1 MPSEVFHNLHIKLI
15 ISIINLI
22 NIQRIDMKLL
32 SIVFSFKNEER
43 NIEPL
48 VKRISYAMEKIQGW
62 KYELIF
68 VNDDST
74 DNSEEVLLDLQK
86 NFPIKIINMSRN
98 FGIDP
103 CVLAGFR
110 NTDGD
115 AIIYL
120 HTDQQDPP
128 EIIPDLIKKHEEGN
142 DIVHTVRTKRKGEG
156 KFRMFLTK
164 IAYRIIN
171 TLSDINLP
179 VQAGDYKL
187 ISRKALNE
195 ILKQKEFRPYVR
207 GLSVW
212 VGFNQD
218 FVYYEREARGAG
230 ESKMPL
236 LSAGPIT
243 DFINGVTSYSLKPLY
258 LGIVFGFFSMIISFL
273 LIIYALYLKFNQLA
287 IPGSTSIIIAISF
300 FSGILLF
307 TLGIIGIYLARIF
320 EQTKG
325 REQYVIKN
333 IKDYK

>member
-1 MPSEVFHNLHIKLI
+1 
-15 ISIINLI
+15 
-22 NIQRIDMKLL
+22 MKLL
-32 SIVFSFKNEER
+32 SIVFSFRNEEG

-48 VKRISYAMEKIQGW
+48 VKRIATTMEKIENW
-62 KYELIF
+62 KYELVF

-74 DNSEEVLLDLQK
+74 DKSEKILLDLQK
-86 NFPIKIINMSRN
+86 NFPIKLINMSRN

-110 NTDGD
+110 NSSGD

-120 HTDQQDPP
+120 HADQQDPP

-142 DIVHTVRTKRKGEG
+142 EIVHTVRTKRKGEG

-164 IAYRIIN
+164 IAYKIID
-171 TLSDINLP
+171 TVSDINLP
-179 VQAGDYKL
+179 IQAGDYKL
-187 ISRKALNE
+187 ISKKALNE

-212 VGFNQD
+212 VGFKQD
-218 FVYYEREARGAG
+218 FVYYEREARGEG

-258 LGIVFGFFSMIISFL
+258 VGIIFGLISMIISFL
-273 LIIYALYLKFNQLA
+273 LIIYALYLKFNNLA
-287 IPGSTSIIIAISF
+287 IPGSTSIVISISF
-300 FSGILLF
+300 FSGIILF
-307 TLGIIGIYLARIF
+307 TLGILGIYLARIF

-325 REQYVIKN
+325 REQYVIKE

>member
-1 MPSEVFHNLHIKLI
+1 
-15 ISIINLI
+15 
-22 NIQRIDMKLL
+22 MKLL
-32 SIVFSFKNEER
+32 SIVFSFRNEEG

-48 VKRISYAMEKIQGW
+48 VKRIASTMEKIENW

-74 DNSEEVLLDLQK
+74 DKSEKILLDLQK
-86 NFPIKIINMSRN
+86 NYPIKLINMSRN

-110 NTDGD
+110 NSSGD

-120 HTDQQDPP
+120 HADQQDPP

-142 DIVHTVRTKRKGEG
+142 EIVHTVRTKRKGEG

-164 IAYRIIN
+164 IAYKIID
-171 TLSDINLP
+171 TVSDINLP

-187 ISRKALNE
+187 ISKKALNE

-212 VGFNQD
+212 VGFKQD
-218 FVYYEREARGAG
+218 FIFYEREARGEG

-258 LGIVFGFFSMIISFL
+258 LGIIFGLISMIISFL
-273 LIIYALYLKFNQLA
+273 LIIYALYLKLNALA
-287 IPGSTSIIIAISF
+287 IPGSTSIIISISF
-300 FSGILLF
+300 FSGIILF

-325 REQYVIKN
+325 RDQYVIKE

>member
-1 MPSEVFHNLHIKLI
+1 
-15 ISIINLI
+15 
-22 NIQRIDMKLL
+22 MKLL
-32 SIVFSFKNEER
+32 SIVFSFRNEEG

-48 VKRISYAMEKIQGW
+48 VKRISTTMEKIENW

-74 DNSEEVLLDLQK
+74 DKSEQILIDLQK
-86 NFPIKIINMSRN
+86 NYPIKLINMSRN

-103 CVLAGFR
+103 CVLAGFK
-110 NTDGD
+110 NSSGD
-115 AIIYL
+115 AVIYL

-142 DIVHTVRTKRKGEG
+142 EIVHTVRTKRKGEG

-164 IAYRIIN
+164 IAYSVIN

-187 ISRKALNE
+187 ISKKALIE

-212 VGFNQD
+212 VGFKQD
-218 FVYYEREARGAG
+218 FVFYEREARGEG

-258 LGIVFGFFSMIISFL
+258 LGIIFGFASMVISFL
-273 LIIYALYLKFNQLA
+273 LIIYALYLKFNNLA

-325 REQYVIKN
+325 REQYVIKE
-333 IKDYK
+333 IIDYK

>member
-1 MPSEVFHNLHIKLI
+1 
-15 ISIINLI
+15 
-22 NIQRIDMKLL
+22 MKLL
-32 SIVFSFKNEER
+32 SIIFSFRNEEG

-48 VKRISYAMEKIQGW
+48 VKRISKSMKEINNW

-68 VNDDST
+68 VNDDSN
-74 DNSEEVLLDLQK
+74 DKSEQILLDLQK
-86 NFPIKIINMSRN
+86 NYPIKIINMSRN

-110 NTDGD
+110 NCEGE

-128 EIIPDLIKKHEEGN
+128 EIIPSLIKKYEEGN
-142 DIVHTVRTKRKGEG
+142 EVVHTVRTKRKGEG
-156 KFRMFLTK
+156 KFRMLVTK
-164 IAYRIIN
+164 IAYKIIN
-171 TLSDINLP
+171 ILSDINLP

-207 GLSVW
+207 GLSIW
-212 VGFNQD
+212 VGFKQD
-218 FVYYEREARGAG
+218 FIFYEREARGKG

-258 LGIVFGFFSMIISFL
+258 FGVFFGFLSIIICFL
-273 LIIYALYLKFNQLA
+273 LIIYALFLKFNDLA
-287 IPGSTSIIIAISF
+287 VPGSTSIIITTSF
-300 FSGILLF
+300 FSGIILF

-325 REQYVIKN
+325 RDQYVIKE

>member
-1 MPSEVFHNLHIKLI
+1 
-15 ISIINLI
+15 
-22 NIQRIDMKLL
+22 MKLL
-32 SIVFSFKNEER
+32 SIVFSFRNEEG

-48 VKRISYAMEKIQGW
+48 VKRIASTMEKIENW

-74 DNSEEVLLDLQK
+74 DKSEKILLDLQK
-86 NFPIKIINMSRN
+86 NYPIKLINMSRN

-110 NTDGD
+110 NSSGD

-142 DIVHTVRTKRKGEG
+142 EIVHTVRTKRKGEG

-164 IAYRIIN
+164 IAYKIID
-171 TLSDINLP
+171 TVSDINLP
-179 VQAGDYKL
+179 IQAGDYKL
-187 ISRKALNE
+187 ISKKALNE

-212 VGFNQD
+212 VGFKQD
-218 FVYYEREARGAG
+218 LVYYEREARGKG

-258 LGIVFGFFSMIISFL
+258 VGIIFGLISMIISFL
-273 LIIYALYLKFNQLA
+273 LIIYALYLKFNNLA
-287 IPGSTSIIIAISF
+287 IPGSTSIVISISF
-300 FSGILLF
+300 FSGIILF
-307 TLGIIGIYLARIF
+307 TLGILGIYLARIF

-325 REQYVIKN
+325 REQYVIKE

>member
-1 MPSEVFHNLHIKLI
+1 
-15 ISIINLI
+15 
-22 NIQRIDMKLL
+22 MKLL
-32 SIVFSFKNEER
+32 SIVFSFRNEEG
-43 NIEPL
+43 NIDPL
-48 VKRISYAMEKIQGW
+48 VKRISTTMEKIENW
-62 KYELIF
+62 DYELIF

-74 DNSEEVLLDLQK
+74 DKSEEILLNLQK
-86 NFPIKIINMSRN
+86 NHPIKIINMSRN

-110 NTDGD
+110 NCSGD

-128 EIIPDLIKKHEEGN
+128 ELISDLIKKHEEGN
-142 DIVHTVRTKRKGEG
+142 EIVHTVRTKRKGEG

-164 IAYRIIN
+164 IAYRVIN

-187 ISRKALNE
+187 ISKKALDE

-212 VGFNQD
+212 VGFKQD
-218 FVYYEREARGAG
+218 FIFYEREARGEG

-258 LGIVFGFFSMIISFL
+258 LGIIFGFASMIISFL
-273 LIIYALYLKFNQLA
+273 LIIYALFLKINNLA
-287 IPGSTSIIIAISF
+287 IPGSTSIIIAVSF
-300 FSGILLF
+300 FSGIILL

-325 REQYVIKN
+325 RDQYVIKE

>member
-1 MPSEVFHNLHIKLI
+1 
-15 ISIINLI
+15 
-22 NIQRIDMKLL
+22 MKLL
-32 SIVFSFKNEER
+32 SIVFSFRNEEG

-48 VKRISYAMEKIQGW
+48 VKRIASTMEKIENW

-74 DNSEEVLLDLQK
+74 DKSEKILLDLQK
-86 NFPIKIINMSRN
+86 NHPIKLINMSRN

-110 NTDGD
+110 NSSGD

-142 DIVHTVRTKRKGEG
+142 EIVHTVRTKRKGEG

-164 IAYRIIN
+164 IAYKIID
-171 TLSDINLP
+171 TVSDINLP
-179 VQAGDYKL
+179 IQAGDYKL
-187 ISRKALNE
+187 ISKKALNE

-212 VGFNQD
+212 VGFKQD
-218 FVYYEREARGAG
+218 FVYYEREARGEG

-258 LGIVFGFFSMIISFL
+258 VGIIFGLISMIISFL
-273 LIIYALYLKFNQLA
+273 LIIYALYLKFNNLA
-287 IPGSTSIIIAISF
+287 IPGSTSIVISISF
-300 FSGILLF
+300 FSGIILF
-307 TLGIIGIYLARIF
+307 TLGILGIYLARIF

-325 REQYVIKN
+325 REQYVIKE

>member
-1 MPSEVFHNLHIKLI
+1 
-15 ISIINLI
+15 
-22 NIQRIDMKLL
+22 MKLL
-32 SIVFSFKNEER
+32 SIVFSFRNEEG

-48 VKRISYAMEKIQGW
+48 VKRISTTMKKIESW

-74 DNSEEVLLDLQK
+74 DKSEHILLHLQK
-86 NFPIKIINMSRN
+86 SFPIKIINMSRN

-110 NTDGD
+110 NSSGD
-115 AIIYL
+115 AVIYL

-128 EIIPDLIKKHEEGN
+128 EIIPELIKKYEEGN
-142 DIVHTVRTKRKGEG
+142 EIVHTVRTKRKGEG

-164 IAYRIIN
+164 IAYSVIN

-187 ISRKALNE
+187 ISKKALNE

-212 VGFNQD
+212 VGFKQG
-218 FVYYEREARGAG
+218 FIFYEREARGEG

-258 LGIVFGFFSMIISFL
+258 LGIIFGLISMVISFL
-273 LIIYALYLKFNQLA
+273 LIIYALYLKFNILA
-287 IPGSTSIIIAISF
+287 VPGSTSIIITISF
-300 FSGILLF
+300 FSGIILF
-307 TLGIIGIYLARIF
+307 TLGVIGIYLARIF

-325 REQYVIKN
+325 REQYVIKE

>member
-1 MPSEVFHNLHIKLI
+1 
-15 ISIINLI
+15 
-22 NIQRIDMKLL
+22 MKLL
-32 SIVFSFKNEER
+32 SIVFSFRNEEG

-48 VKRISYAMEKIQGW
+48 VKRISTTMEKIENW

-74 DNSEEVLLDLQK
+74 DKSEQILMDLQK
-86 NFPIKIINMSRN
+86 SYPIKLINMSRN

-110 NTDGD
+110 NSSGD

-128 EIIPDLIKKHEEGN
+128 EIIPDLIKKYEEGN
-142 DIVHTVRTKRKGEG
+142 EIVHTVRTKRKGEG

-164 IAYRIIN
+164 IAYSVIN

-187 ISRKALNE
+187 ISKKALYE

-212 VGFNQD
+212 VGFKQD
-218 FVYYEREARGAG
+218 FIFYEREARGEG

-258 LGIVFGFFSMIISFL
+258 LGIIFGFISIVISFL
-273 LIIYALYLKFNQLA
+273 LIIYALYLKFSNLA
-287 IPGSTSIIIAISF
+287 IPGATSIIIAVSF
-300 FSGILLF
+300 FSGIMLF

-325 REQYVIKN
+325 REQYVIKE

>member
-1 MPSEVFHNLHIKLI
+1 
-15 ISIINLI
+15 
-22 NIQRIDMKLL
+22 MKLL
-32 SIVFSFKNEER
+32 SIVFSFRNEEG

-48 VKRISYAMEKIQGW
+48 VKRIASTMEKIENW

-74 DNSEEVLLDLQK
+74 DKSEKILLDLQK
-86 NFPIKIINMSRN
+86 NHPIKLINMSRK

-110 NTDGD
+110 NSSGD

-142 DIVHTVRTKRKGEG
+142 EIVHTVRTKRKGEG

-164 IAYRIIN
+164 IAYKIID
-171 TLSDINLP
+171 TVSDINLP

-187 ISRKALNE
+187 ISKNALNE

-212 VGFNQD
+212 VGFKQD
-218 FVYYEREARGAG
+218 FVYYEREARGEG

-258 LGIVFGFFSMIISFL
+258 LGIVFGFFSMIISIL
-273 LIIYALYLKFNQLA
+273 LIIYALYLKFNNLA
-287 IPGSTSIIIAISF
+287 IPGSTSIVISISF
-300 FSGILLF
+300 FSGIILF
-307 TLGIIGIYLARIF
+307 TLGILGIYLARIF

-325 REQYVIKN
+325 RDQYVIKE

>member
-1 MPSEVFHNLHIKLI
+1 
-15 ISIINLI
+15 
-22 NIQRIDMKLL
+22 MKLL
-32 SIVFSFKNEER
+32 SIVFSFRNEEG

-48 VKRISYAMEKIQGW
+48 VKRISTTMKKIENW

-74 DNSEEVLLDLQK
+74 DKSEQILLDLQK
-86 NFPIKIINMSRN
+86 SYPIKLINMSRN

-110 NTDGD
+110 NSSGD

-128 EIIPDLIKKHEEGN
+128 ELIPDLIKKHEEGN
-142 DIVHTVRTKRKGEG
+142 EIVHTVRTKRKGEG

-164 IAYRIIN
+164 IAYSIIN

-187 ISRKALNE
+187 ISKKALYD

-212 VGFNQD
+212 VGFKQD
-218 FVYYEREARGAG
+218 FIFYEREARGKG

-258 LGIVFGFFSMIISFL
+258 LGIVFGFVSMIISFL
-273 LIIYALYLKFNQLA
+273 LIIYALYLKFNSLA
-287 IPGSTSIIIAISF
+287 IPGSTSIIITVSF

-325 REQYVIKN
+325 REQYVIKE

>member
-1 MPSEVFHNLHIKLI
+1 
-15 ISIINLI
+15 
-22 NIQRIDMKLL
+22 MKLL
-32 SIVFSFKNEER
+32 SIVFSFRNEEG

-48 VKRISYAMEKIQGW
+48 VKRIASTMEKIESW

-74 DNSEEVLLDLQK
+74 DKSEKILLDLQK
-86 NFPIKIINMSRN
+86 NYPIKLINMSRN

-110 NTDGD
+110 NSSGD

-142 DIVHTVRTKRKGEG
+142 EIVHTVRTKRKGEG

-164 IAYRIIN
+164 IAYKIID
-171 TLSDINLP
+171 TVSDINLP

-187 ISRKALNE
+187 ISKKALNE

-212 VGFNQD
+212 VGFKQD
-218 FVYYEREARGAG
+218 FIFYEREARGEG

-258 LGIVFGFFSMIISFL
+258 VGIIFGLISMIISFL
-273 LIIYALYLKFNQLA
+273 LIIYALYLKFNNLA
-287 IPGSTSIIIAISF
+287 IPGSTSIVISISF
-300 FSGILLF
+300 FSGIILF
-307 TLGIIGIYLARIF
+307 TLGILGIYLARIF

-325 REQYVIKN
+325 REQYVIKE